1 MGLRA
6 KGFLGLTVLQ
16 AGFVGKRVL
25 GVNVSLRGSVFGD
38 CCLYGDCCLFGDC
51 CLVCLDVRDSLDE
64 TGFLGQFFA
73 DLEKQGKAHGGT
85 GYPLIVWFHV
95 KRFSIEC
102 RQPQTEIITK
112 NAFKS
117 QEDSELT
124 TTNCLKRGETRAPNF
139 YRL

>member
-73 DLEKQGKAHGGT
+73 DLIARKSSRRNWISTHCVVSRKA
-85 GYPLIVWFHV
+85 LF
-95 KRFSIEC
+95 
-102 RQPQTEIITK
+102 
-112 NAFKS
+112 
-117 QEDSELT
+117 D
-124 TTNCLKRGETRAPNF
+124 
-139 YRL
+139 